1 MIKVKTLTG
10 KEIEIDIEPSDSIE
24 RIKERLEEK
33 EGIPPVQQRY
43 VSRLPV
49 TRPPR
54 VSPDPQQITSCS
66 PRIFVA
72 LDSRLPPPLRLQ
84 IDLRREADERRP
96 DREGLQHRG
105 RFGASPGAGAARR
118 SLGPPAG
125 HRGGR
130 ATRDARKRCETD
142 QTAYS
147 SGLPHTFAS
156 SPRAPSIQMGLAARG
171 ETSWWLAA
179 TATVVVGVAAG
190 VYLARLA
197 SRSSGAV
204 EDARPSSESRKNAP
218 SKSRDARVRHVSVL
232 GKHAASE
239 DPGSPTT
246 AGKDE
251 EDATAATTAPR
262 VGRGVGARGAGLATT
277 NLHPKAKK
285 PRRPK

>member
-1 MIKVKTLTG
+1 
-10 KEIEIDIEPSDSIE
+10 
-24 RIKERLEEK
+24 
-33 EGIPPVQQRY
+33 
-43 VSRLPV
+43 
-49 TRPPR
+49 
-54 VSPDPQQITSCS
+54 
-66 PRIFVA
+66 
-72 LDSRLPPPLRLQ
+72 
-84 IDLRREADERRP
+84 
-96 DREGLQHRG
+96 
-105 RFGASPGAGAARR
+105 
-118 SLGPPAG
+118 
-125 HRGGR
+125 
-130 ATRDARKRCETD
+130 
-142 QTAYS
+142 
-147 SGLPHTFAS
+147 
-156 SPRAPSIQMGLAARG
+156 MGLAARG

-179 TATVVVGVAAG
+179 TATMVVGVAAG

-239 DPGSPTT
+239 DPGSPTN